1 MHDIAAGSMIE
12 QVRVVPNPY
21 DIRSRKLQFGTD
33 AQYDQIAFY
42 QLPPVCKLIVF
53 TERGDKIWEMD
64 HTKGTGDEAWTSQTM
79 SAQIL
84 VSGIYILYVEVTQD
98 VQAVRDV
105 YKNGALLYHAGDVT
119 THKGDHII
127 RKFVVIR

>member
-42 QLPPVCKLIVF
+42 QLPPVCKLMVF

-64 HTKGTGDEAWTSQTM
+64 HTKGTGDEAWSSETM
-79 SAQIL
+79 SGQIL

>member
-1 MHDIAAGSMIE
+1 
-12 QVRVVPNPY
+12 
-21 DIRSRKLQFGTD
+21 
-33 AQYDQIAFY
+33 
-42 QLPPVCKLIVF
+42 
-53 TERGDKIWEMD
+53 
-64 HTKGTGDEAWTSQTM
+64 M